1 MSNNA
6 LIHLIEG
13 IADNK
18 YVLGDRLALIGFS
31 APDVES
37 CVASMAMAQGE
48 LGHSRILYNW
58 VLDLQGHKGKKPD
71 IAGETGKSFSE
82 LRKIDGWV
90 KLIAGFYVTNV
101 SMDIVLESMLESN
114 NADVRANI
122 NKLYLEHKEHC
133 IYSEGW
139 ALKLLQDIGG
149 VPRKFKEELNK
160 IIPEA
165 EAWLQEIEK
174 TQGLDGYLANKNLLT
189 TFQTQIATTTGI
201 GAVANA

>member
-6 LIHLIEG
+6 LINLIEG

-18 YVLGDRLALIGFS
+18 YVLGDRLALIGFG

-37 CVASMAMAQGE
+37 SLASLAMAQGE

-58 VLDLQGHKGKKPD
+58 VFDLKGIKGKKPD
-71 IAGETGKSFSE
+71 IEGETGKSFKE
-82 LRKIDGWV
+82 LRVIDGWV
-90 KLIAGFYVTNV
+90 KLIAGFYAVNV
-101 SMDIVLESMLESN
+101 GMDIVLDAMAETKNE
-114 NADVRANI
+114 DVIANI

-139 ALKLLQDIGG
+139 AIKLLNDVGG

-160 IIPEA
+160 IIPQVGE
-165 EAWLQEIEK
+165 WLQEIENAN
-174 TQGLDGYLANKNLLT
+174 GLESYLTHNNLFAKFT
-189 TFQTQIATTTGI
+189 NQINNITGI

>member
-1 MSNNA
+1 MSKNA
-6 LIHLIEG
+6 LIQVIEG

-18 YVLGDRLALIGFS
+18 YVLGDRLALVGFS
-31 APDVES
+31 APDIES

-48 LGHSRILYNW
+48 LGHSRILYHW
-58 VLDLQGHKGKKPD
+58 VLDIKGHKGKKPD
-71 IAGETGKSFSE
+71 ISNETGKSFTE

-101 SMDIVLESMLESN
+101 AMDVILDAMIESN
-114 NADVRANI
+114 NPDVRSNI

-139 ALKLLQDIGG
+139 ALKLLNDIGG

-160 IIPEA
+160 ILPQA
-165 EAWLQEIEK
+165 EAWLKEVETI
-174 TQGLDGYLANKNLLT
+174 QGLDEYIVQKNLLSR
-189 TFQTQIATTTGI
+189 FQEQIAKVTGI
-201 GAVANA
+201 GAVTNA